1 MDLINLDLIPGFL
14 MPLFVKENIVHKHSN
29 DLLTAIYLLK
39 INEKKKTPS
48 TLNSV
53 ESWISFL
60 DS

>member
-14 MPLFVKENIVHKHSN
+14 MPLLVKENISHKHPN

-39 INEKKKTPS
+39 INEKKPPS